1 MGHLLGLALGLGLG
15 LCCPLSHLLV
25 VVANTL
31 QLAMMVAF
39 LSLLLVCLDG
49 TASISWFVV
58 FAPLWVS
65 DSITLINSAHEFY
78 RVWRARPEAFTS
90 KRNALIAQVNR
101 LKGSIGVATFK
112 FLLAMRQDG
121 NWPHLSIVAA
131 CSPYFCSRT
140 CGYATQR
147 GEAR

>member
-1 MGHLLGLALGLGLG
+1 MVRMVLPMLLPRRNTAEPSPPGGRRGLQGLG

-78 RVWRARPEAFTS
+78 RVWR
-90 KRNALIAQVNR
+90 
-101 LKGSIGVATFK
+101 
-112 FLLAMRQDG
+112 
-121 NWPHLSIVAA
+121 
-131 CSPYFCSRT
+131 
-140 CGYATQR
+140 
-147 GEAR
+147 